1 MQEAIMA
8 LSEDEQ
14 RLLEQMEAALE
25 AEDPKLAS
33 TLRGTTARRLHRR
46 RAAFAGLGFLIGI
59 GMLIGGME
67 FHWALSIGGF
77 LIMLV
82 STVVAVSAWQHVGYE
97 GGESE
102 AGGKGKSPERDIIE
116 KFEERW
122 RRRNDEGN

>member
-1 MQEAIMA
+1 MA

-25 AEDPKLAS
+25 ADDPKLAS

-67 FHWALSIGGF
+67 FHWALSVGGF

-97 GGESE
+97 N
-102 AGGKGKSPERDIIE
+102 AGADHGKGKSPERDFME

-122 RRRNDEGN
+122 RHRNDDGS